1 MSPKIKSEIEKLNTE
16 INKLTLKR
24 ERLEEHIEELDVIDT
39 FFEKIPSEN
48 VLKILKRL
56 ADEDYW
62 KEFYI
67 SNDEDKW
74 YVLIYEPGESTE
86 KESWAKSEIFDEP
99 NGLEKTLYAL
109 LNNNHNLIM
118 FKMLM
123 KYKVIKEENWL
134 QINPLSLKL

>member
-24 ERLEEHIEELDVIDT
+24 DRLEEHIEELDVIDT

-74 YVLIYEPGESTE
+74 YVLIYEPGESIE
-86 KESWAKSEIFDEP
+86 KESWAKSETVSYTH
-99 NGLEKTLYAL
+99 LTLPTIL
-109 LNNNHNLIM
+109 L
-118 FKMLM
+118 
-123 KYKVIKEENWL
+123 V
-134 QINPLSLKL
+134 